1 MLNLHS
7 HLANMLLGQRLKH
20 DLFNRSGVLILPA
33 RTIID
38 ESHLQM
44 IYMHQLSVSPSDL
57 DEPSDLS
64 QFRDFDLIERS
75 IQIIRE
81 LFEQARYRR
90 IIPISEIQNHILPI
104 IHHTAQHSDLF
115 TLLSWLKSSDDYTYR
130 HTVGVSIISTLIG
143 KWLQLNDEELMDL
156 TMSAILHDVGKMYI
170 PSEIINKPGS
180 LTDEEFEVVKQH
192 TIHGHAMIKATSGT
206 THRQA
211 LVALQHHE
219 RQDGS
224 GYPYGLRSENIDLYS
239 RIVAVADVFHA
250 MSSNRVYRDAAPFYS
265 LLNEMYQFAFGKF
278 DAKIV
283 RLFLDKLMQ
292 AIVGNEVRLTDGRSG
307 IIVMI
312 NSHDPIQ
319 PLVRVGNTFVD
330 LSKCSI
336 QIEEVLTS

>member
-7 HLANMLLGQRLKH
+7 HLANLLLGQRLKH
-20 DLFNRSGVLILPA
+20 DLFNHSGVLIIPA

-38 ESHLQM
+38 ESHLHM
-44 IYMHQLSVSPSDL
+44 IYMHQISISLNDL
-57 DEPSDLS
+57 EEPSDLS
-64 QFRDFDLIERS
+64 QFHGCDLIDRS
-75 IQIIRE
+75 VRIVRD

-90 IIPISEIQNHILPI
+90 IIPISEIQKHILPI
-104 IHHTAQHSDLF
+104 IQHTVQHSDLF

-130 HTVGVSIISTLIG
+130 HTVAVSILSTLIG
-143 KWLQLNDEELMDL
+143 KWLQLNDEELIDL

-170 PSEIINKPGS
+170 PAEIINKPGT
-180 LTDEEFEVVKQH
+180 LTDEEFDIVKQH
-192 TIHGHAMIKATSGT
+192 TVYGHAMIKATSGT

-224 GYPYGLRSENIDLYS
+224 GYPHGLRSENIDLYS

-250 MSSNRVYRDAAPFYS
+250 MSSDRVYRDAAPFYS

-278 DAKIV
+278 DAKII

-292 AIVGNEVRLTDGRSG
+292 AIVGNEVRLTDGRTG

-319 PLVRVGNTFVD
+319 PLVRVGNAFVD

-336 QIEEVLTS
+336 QIEEVIPS